1 MNLGIEITYNG
12 EIVAATTPQE
22 NQYLVFGITAL
33 EDFDNTSVIFERLIL
48 KSEKPIVLYY
58 SKFHFRDMIGIKIKD
73 IKDQIE
79 QSCDFNN
86 LVNFI
91 KLQEYNYL
99 HKKINRL
106 IIIDKPIG
114 FKFSIN
120 DKDVKILLKKNRKIG
135 CSINQNKKG
144 INLSI
149 GATDEI
155 SDKLFKN
162 KSWVESTLCEGDE
175 ILIELMLLD
184 EETPYITE
192 NEYMVER
199 PANQEKLKTD
209 YNLLHVE
216 LINKGILK

>member
-33 EDFDNTSVIFERLIL
+33 EDLDNTSVIFERLIL
-48 KSEKPIVLYY
+48 KREEPVVLYF

-79 QSCDFNN
+79 QSCDFNH

-91 KLQEYNYL
+91 QLQEYNYL
-99 HKKINRL
+99 HKKINGL

-120 DKDVKILLKKNRKIG
+120 GKDVKILLKKNRKIG
-135 CSINQNKKG
+135 CSINQNKNG

-149 GATDEI
+149 GVTEKI

-162 KSWVESTLCEGDE
+162 KSWVESTLIEGDE

-192 NEYMVER
+192 NEYIAER

-209 YNLLHVE
+209 CNLLHVE